1 MPEKSRA
8 HIFVS
13 GLVQGVFYRAE
24 TRERAK
30 KLGLFGWVRNL
41 ADGRVEV
48 LVEGEKSKIEKLIE
62 WLNQGPQL
70 AQVEKVEV
78 EWEDYKGEFDDF
90 EIKY

>member
-24 TRERAK
+24 ARERAK

-78 EWEDYKGEFDDF
+78 EWEDFKGEFDDF